1 MCTFSQKESILAQKR
16 TKIKLTRTQVFC
28 GRLCGVVRIITWAF
42 QRESKVRHGLRYFFL
57 RSITNRRLG
66 PKTHACLLIVSARAH
81 NQRAHTTQR
90 HISAHAHIQ
99 RAI

>member
-1 MCTFSQKESILAQKR
+1 MYTFSQKESILAQKR

-42 QRESKVRHGLRYFFL
+42 QRESKVRHGLHYFFL
-57 RSITNRRLG
+57 CSITNRRLG
-66 PKTHACLLIVSARAH
+66 PKTHSCLLIVSVRAH
-81 NQRAHTTQR
+81 NQRAHTTQW
-90 HISAHAHIQ
+90 HISTHAHIQ

>member
-1 MCTFSQKESILAQKR
+1 M
-16 TKIKLTRTQVFC
+16 
-28 GRLCGVVRIITWAF
+28 AF
-42 QRESKVRHGLRYFFL
+42 VIFFL